1 MRKYIIKTSLCF
13 LTLFL
18 PYAIIHSQDSI
29 LFIVNESVE
38 VVQLTSDIYQHTSYV
53 EMEMWGRVG
62 ANGLIIKS
70 ASGALMVDT
79 PWNNAQT
86 KTLIEWIRNEWKM
99 EVLKVIVTHSH
110 TDCAGGLKACQEAGI
125 ESYGLALTDEYLKQ
139 KKQPS
144 LTYTF

>member
-1 MRKYIIKTSLCF
+1 
-13 LTLFL
+13 
-18 PYAIIHSQDSI
+18 
-29 LFIVNESVE
+29 
-38 VVQLTSDIYQHTSYV
+38 
-53 EMEMWGRVG
+53 MEMWGRVG

-110 TDCAGGLKACQEAGI
+110 TDCARRSKSMSG
-125 ESYGLALTDEYLKQ
+125 KQ
-139 KKQPS
+139 A
-144 LTYTF
+144 